1 MNQQLGDP
9 IGDPIDDP
17 DVPAAALQEFYISGR
32 DGIYTMSWPSLQIEA
47 RIDRLKESSDYEV
60 KGEVIFTSQRPTSAG
75 HLRQG
80 RIILTSPA
88 SRRTMVKALE
98 ERDAGPDWDRLL
110 EQLCMAVLTRHRA
123 GSPEVEL
130 HGDADLEAED
140 TWLISP
146 LVQQKNPTLIFGS
159 GSSGKSW
166 LGQYLAVLVDEGISL
181 NGLGVEPC
189 PGRVLFLDWETTEQ
203 EISSRITMI
212 RRGLNLEGP
221 SHIWYKR
228 MEQSLAADIETVR
241 NIVINR
247 NIQFIV
253 VDSLGSAC
261 GGEPENAA
269 ITLTMYAALRSLNVS
284 SLCIH
289 HTTKDNVLF
298 GSVYHF
304 NSSRQVFE
312 QKKSQDPDSN
322 QLVFGLFHRKANNS
336 KLIRDMGF
344 QIQFGLPGG
353 GVAFTRMN
361 VGDTALDEH
370 QRLPDRIFNILKR
383 GPVSVADL
391 AEDLQKTEGHVRK
404 ELSTGVKAGRFIQL
418 KDGSGRYAIQA
429 FDQSPERR
437 TIRI

>member
-1 MNQQLGDP
+1 LNQHL
-9 IGDPIDDP
+9 DDP
-17 DVPAAALQEFYISGR
+17 DVPEVALHEFHITGR
-32 DGIYTMSWPSLQIEA
+32 DGIFQIEWPSLQVTA
-47 RIDRLKESSDYEV
+47 RIDRLKESSDFEV

-98 ERDAGPDWDRLL
+98 ERDAGPDWDRCL

-130 HGDADLEAED
+130 HGDADLEAAD

-146 LVQQKNPTLIFGS
+146 LVQTGGNPTLIYGS

-166 LGQYLAVLVDEGISL
+166 LGQYLATLADAGISL

-189 PGRVLFLDWETTEQ
+189 PGRVLFLDWETTER

-212 RRGLNLEGP
+212 RRGLSLEGP

-247 NIQFIV
+247 NIQFLI

-261 GGEPENAA
+261 GGEPESAS
-269 ITLTMYAALRSLNVS
+269 ITLNMYAALRSLNVS

-289 HTTKDNVLF
+289 HTTKENQLF

-304 NSSRQVFE
+304 NSARMAFE

-336 KLIRDMGF
+336 KLIKDMGF

-353 GVAFTRMN
+353 GVAFTRMD

-391 AEDLQKTEGHVRK
+391 AEDLQKTENHIRK
-404 ELSTGVKAGRFIQL
+404 ELSNGVRAGRFLQL
-418 KDGSGRYAIQA
+418 KDGSGRYALRAVEQP
-429 FDQSPERR
+429 PERR